1 MGAEMEEQLFCNFKF
16 KLPLS
21 GYDFFMICLSLY
33 RVEV

>member
-1 MGAEMEEQLFCNFKF
+1 MGAEMEEQLFCNLF
-16 KLPLS
+16 KLPVC